1 VDHFRAQLGCKLHEI
16 GFRARAQIRRGPHPV
31 EQGGREFAAQYSPR
45 PLQGQKEGSLPFNRQ
60 LATWCS
66 APRNRRWLSV
76 APGYNETSRLTQK
89 VGSFIKQIKVL
100 NGLIGQHSGDRKST
114 RLNSSHVKISY
125 AVFCLKKKKT

>member
-1 VDHFRAQLGCKLHEI
+1 
-16 GFRARAQIRRGPHPV
+16 
-31 EQGGREFAAQYSPR
+31 QGGREFAAQYSPR

-100 NGLIGQHSGDRKST
+100 NGLIGQHSGLVARAVDTQNGNKGRLADRRILAD
-114 RLNSSHVKISY
+114 RLAHHG
-125 AVFCLKKKKT
+125 